1 MTTMPQKVRSDKIAN
16 FNSDAKVASPP
27 IDYSK
32 ARVVEDK
39 RWLAICIIMIV
50 AFFAVGGVMHR
61 ASKKPIKL
69 SVVGSPLSSAAAA
82 FPELVKE
89 YKKCTEKNFK
99 VKLNFTTSSRA
110 RHLLEYGALP
120 PGEENRRLST
130 DDALILEHHRVL
142 VATINKTVDED
153 WTMFDLFEE
162 NMDIT
167 MGLVGIT
174 GAVAVLWILLLQVAA
189 MPAVWITLGVKIVF
203 LIYIG
208 SLAADVGVGGVA
220 VKVVQCQQCA
230 RSAHET

>member
-16 FNSDAKVASPP
+16 FNPDAKVASPP

-120 PGEENRRLST
+120 PG
-130 DDALILEHHRVL
+130 
-142 VATINKTVDED
+142 
-153 WTMFDLFEE
+153 
-162 NMDIT
+162 
-167 MGLVGIT
+167 
-174 GAVAVLWILLLQVAA
+174 
-189 MPAVWITLGVKIVF
+189 
-203 LIYIG
+203 
-208 SLAADVGVGGVA
+208 
-220 VKVVQCQQCA
+220 
-230 RSAHET
+230 